1 MAGNPG
7 HQYRTLEAW
16 KIAQAT
22 LPDSLRRRARPFV
35 RGCPALRARLQLT
48 PAGRLP
54 AATPRR
60 GWATAAPIAFVETS
74 FWAAAVVFVS

>member
-35 RGCPALRARLQLT
+35 RGYSPRRPTGSPRQ
-48 PAGRLP
+48 RP
-54 AATPRR
+54 AAVGPLLPR
-60 GWATAAPIAFVETS
+60 
-74 FWAAAVVFVS
+74 